1 MRTHYCGRVD
11 ETSIGKAV
19 TVAGWAHR
27 RRDHGGVIF
36 VDLRDREG
44 LLQIVFDP
52 DKADVFAS
60 AERVRNEFVLKVTG
74 LVRARPPGTANANLK
89 SGQVEVLCQELE
101 ILNRSEPLPFQLDE
115 TVSEEVRLRFRYLD
129 LRREE
134 MRERLLLR
142 HRITRA
148 MRHYLDEAGFV
159 DIETPMLSKAT
170 PEGARDYLVP
180 SRTHA
185 GKFFA
190 LPQSPQI
197 YKQLLMISGF
207 DRYYQIVR
215 CFRDEDLR
223 ADRQPEFTQLDIETS
238 FLDQAEIQ
246 RLMEG
251 LIHHL
256 FKQVLGVELPSPMPR
271 MSYAEAMRRY
281 GSDKPDLRVPLELV
295 DVADLVKGCDFKV
308 FAGPAADPRG
318 RVTALCVPQGGKL
331 SRKEID
337 DYTAYVARY
346 GAKGLAYIKVNELSK
361 GREGLQSP
369 ILKFLS
375 DSAISGIMQRVAA
388 KDGDLIFFG
397 ADSGKVVSDALG
409 ALRLKVGQDLKMVAA
424 GWRPLWV
431 VDFPMFEW
439 DEEAKRWQAMHHPFT
454 SPANLDSA
462 ALTASPGEAIAKA
475 YDMVLNGSEIGGG
488 SVRIHNQ
495 ELQSAVFD
503 LLGISAEEARLKF
516 GFLLDALKFGAP
528 PHGGI
533 AFGLDRLA
541 MLMAGAD
548 SIRDVIAFPK
558 TQTAAD
564 LLDGCAH
571 RGKRSSASGTAHS
584 RAYAAEDR
592 LTLAAISP
600 ARIRLDRNLYRGRRI
615 SAARAPPAAGI
626 LAIRDGQPRMG

>member
-1 MRTHYCGRVD
+1 MRTHYCGQVD
-11 ETSIGKAV
+11 SSLAGQIV
-19 TVAGWAHR
+19 TVAGWAQR

-52 DKADVFAS
+52 ERAAEFAK
-60 AERVRNEFVLKVTG
+60 AERVRNEYVLKVTG
-74 LVRARPPGTANANLK
+74 LVRARPAGTANANLK
-89 SGQVEVLCQELE
+89 SGQVEVLCQSLE

-134 MRERLLLR
+134 MRQRLMLR

-148 MRHYLDEAGFV
+148 MRDYLDETGFV
-159 DIETPMLSKAT
+159 DIETPTLSKAT

-197 YKQLLMISGF
+197 YKQLLMIAGF
-207 DRYYQIVR
+207 DRYYQIAR
-215 CFRDEDLR
+215 CYRDEDLR

-238 FLDQAEIQ
+238 FLDQKEIQ
-246 RLMEG
+246 GLMEK
-251 LIHHL
+251 LVHEL
-256 FKQVLGVELPSPMPR
+256 FKSVLGVELPSPMPQ
-271 MSYAEAMRRY
+271 MSYQDAMRRY
-281 GSDKPDLRVPLELV
+281 GSDKPDLRIPLELV

-308 FAGPAADPRG
+308 FAAPASDPGG
-318 RVTALCVPQGGKL
+318 RVAALCVPQGGKL
-331 SRKEID
+331 TRKEID
-337 DYTAYVARY
+337 DYGVYVARY
-346 GAKGLAYIKVNELSK
+346 GAKGLAYIKVNQLEK
-361 GREGLQSP
+361 GRDGLQSP

-375 DSAISGIMQRVAA
+375 DAAVTGIMQRTGA
-388 KDGDLIFFG
+388 KDGDLVFFG
-397 ADSGKVVSDALG
+397 ADSAKVVSDALG
-409 ALRLKVGQDLKMVAA
+409 ALRLKVGQDLGLVAP

-439 DEEAKRWQAMHHPFT
+439 DAQTRRWQAVHHPFT
-454 SPANLDSA
+454 SPANLDPA
-462 ALTASPGEAIAKA
+462 ALIASPGEAMAKA

-488 SVRIHNQ
+488 SVRIHNP

-503 LLGISAEEARLKF
+503 LLGISTEEARVKF

-564 LLDGCAH
+564 P
-571 RGKRSSASGTAHS
+571 
-584 RAYAAEDR
+584 
-592 LTLAAISP
+592 LTDAPTEVTEEQL
-600 ARIRLDRNLYRGRRI
+600 REVHIRVRT
-615 SAARAPPAAGI
+615 PPKI
-626 LAIRDGQPRMG
+626 E

>member
-1 MRTHYCGRVD
+1 MRASPPGLLAPLLSLSIARFPLRSSKFMRTHYCGQVG
-11 ETSIGKAV
+11 ESSIGKVV

-52 DKADVFAS
+52 DAADVFAM
-60 AERVRNEFVLKVTG
+60 AERVRNEFVLEVTG
-74 LVRARPPGTANANLK
+74 LVRMRPGGTANANLK
-89 SGQVEVLCQELE
+89 SGHVELLCRSLE
-101 ILNRSEPLPFQLDE
+101 ILNRSDPLPFQLDE
-115 TVSEEVRLRFRYLD
+115 HVSEEVRLRFRYID

-148 MRHYLDEAGFV
+148 MRHYLDDAGFI

-223 ADRQPEFTQLDIETS
+223 ADRQPEFTQLDVETS
-238 FLDQAEIQ
+238 FLDQGEIQ
-246 RLMEG
+246 ALMEG
-251 LIHHL
+251 LVRFL
-256 FKQVLGVELPSPMPR
+256 FKQVLRVDLPDPLPR
-271 MSYAEAMRRY
+271 MTYAEATRRY

-295 DVADLVKGCDFKV
+295 DVADLVRGCEFKV

-318 RVTALCVPQGGKL
+318 RVAALRVPQGGKL
-331 SRKEID
+331 TRKEID
-337 DYTAYVARY
+337 DYTAYVARF
-346 GAKGLAYIKVNELSK
+346 GAKGLAYVKVNEAAR

-375 DSAISGIMQRVAA
+375 DAAVAGILERTAA
-388 KDGDLIFFG
+388 SDGDLIFFG
-397 ADSGKVVSDALG
+397 ADTGKVVSDALG
-409 ALRLKVGQDLKMVAA
+409 ALRLKVGQDLKLAVS

-439 DEEAKRWQAMHHPFT
+439 DADAKRWAAMHHPFT
-454 SPANLDSA
+454 SPVNLDYA
-462 ALTASPGEAIAKA
+462 ALAASPGEAIAKA
-475 YDMVLNGSEIGGG
+475 YDLVLNGSEIGGG
-488 SVRIHNQ
+488 SVRIHTQ
-495 ELQSAVFD
+495 ELQSVVFD
-503 LLGISAEEARLKF
+503 LLGISPEEARIKF
-516 GFLLDALKFGAP
+516 GFLLDALKYGAP

-564 LLDGCAH
+564 LLMDAPTEVSEAQLKELH
-571 RGKRSSASGTAHS
+571 
-584 RAYAAEDR
+584 
-592 LTLAAISP
+592 
-600 ARIRLDRNLYRGRRI
+600 IRVRV
-615 SAARAPPAAGI
+615 PPKVE
-626 LAIRDGQPRMG
+626 

>member
-1 MRTHYCGRVD
+1 MRTHYCGQVG
-11 ETSIGKAV
+11 ESSVGEVV

-52 DKADVFAS
+52 DRADVFALV
-60 AERVRNEFVLKVTG
+60 ERVRNEFVLKVTG
-74 LVRARPPGTANANLK
+74 LVRLRPRGTANANLK
-89 SGQVEVLCQELE
+89 SGQVELLCQALE
-101 ILNRSEPLPFQLDE
+101 ILNRSDPLPFQLDE
-115 TVSEEVRLRFRYLD
+115 HVSEEVRLRYRYLD

-134 MRERLLLR
+134 MRDRLLLR

-148 MRHYLDEAGFV
+148 MRQYLDEAGFV
-159 DIETPMLSKAT
+159 DVETPMLSKAT

-197 YKQLLMISGF
+197 YKQLLMIAGL

-238 FLDQAEIQ
+238 FLDQAQIQEI
-246 RLMEG
+246 MEG
-251 LIHHL
+251 LVRFL
-256 FKQVLGVELPSPMPR
+256 FKQVLGVDLPNPLPR

-281 GSDKPDLRVPLELV
+281 GSDKPDLRVALELI
-295 DVADLVKGCDFKV
+295 DVADLVQGCDFKV

-318 RVTALCVPQGGKL
+318 RVAALKVPQGGKL
-331 SRKEID
+331 TRKEID
-337 DYTAYVARY
+337 DYAAYVARF
-346 GAKGLAYIKVNELSK
+346 GAKGLAYIKVNETAK
-361 GREGLQSP
+361 GRDGLQSP

-375 DSAISGIMQRVAA
+375 DAAVSGILARTGAA
-388 KDGDLIFFG
+388 DGDLIFFG
-397 ADSGKVVSDALG
+397 ADSAKVVCDALG
-409 ALRLKVGQDLKMVAA
+409 ALRLKVGQDLKLASA

-439 DEEAKRWQAMHHPFT
+439 DPDAKRWAAMHHPFT
-454 SPANLDSA
+454 SPVNLDYA
-462 ALTASPGEAIAKA
+462 ALAASPGEAIAKA

-488 SVRIHNQ
+488 SVRIHLQ
-495 ELQSAVFD
+495 ELQSVVFD
-503 LLGISAEEARLKF
+503 LLGISPEEARLQF

-564 LLDGCAH
+564 LMMDAPTEAKETQLRELH
-571 RGKRSSASGTAHS
+571 IRVRTAPKV
-584 RAYAAEDR
+584 E
-592 LTLAAISP
+592 
-600 ARIRLDRNLYRGRRI
+600 
-615 SAARAPPAAGI
+615 
-626 LAIRDGQPRMG
+626 